1 VTKRSLI
8 LPVLA
13 AAAIA
18 AGCGGGGYDDQTAT
32 RPAAAKSA
40 DTATKA
46 APSVVEMTGSTF
58 APNAVDVKVGDTV
71 RFVNKDEIAHTATA
85 EGTFDSKTMDA
96 GATFDFKAEKA
107 GTISYV
113 CLFHPGMTGTIKVT
127 LA

>member
-1 VTKRSLI
+1 VTKCTFIVL
-8 LPVLA
+8 VLA

-18 AGCGGGGYDDQTAT
+18 GGCGGGGYGDQTAT
-32 RPAAAKSA
+32 EPAAARSA

-46 APSVVEMTGSTF
+46 AATVVEMTGSTF
-58 APNAVDVKVGDTV
+58 APDAVDVKVGDTV

-96 GATFDFKAEKA
+96 GATFDFVADKA

-113 CLFHPGMTGTIKVT
+113 CLFHPGMTGTLNVS
-127 LA
+127 